1 MFVFIIIIFIVLFS
15 AVLIMSWS
23 LGLLL
28 AHGKCE
34 KLFSRWGG
42 EGGMFTDE
50 CVCCSITNWIFIFS
64 LHPSLLWSAGV
75 SRVTLLTGFQGNPY

>member
-1 MFVFIIIIFIVLFS
+1 MDLNMFVFTIIIFIVLFS

-42 EGGMFTDE
+42 RGE
-50 CVCCSITNWIFIFS
+50 CSQMNVCAV
-64 LHPSLLWSAGV
+64 PLLIGYLYFHC
-75 SRVTLLTGFQGNPY
+75 LLCCGLQVFPG